1 MTSLPNSPNLLKSG
15 IVQIDPVTSAVR
27 RIVALQYNPYSISH
41 TLQVQGVGGES
52 GDRSETLRLK
62 GPPVETIKV
71 EGVIDAIDQRH
82 LLQASVT
89 TVLARLLTD
98 GGRALNLVEGA
109 ALPRMSTSEIQLTG
123 NNPTQL
129 GQQIAQSVYGGI
141 GHE

>member
-98 GGRALNLVEGA
+98 GGRALNLSSK
-109 ALPRMSTSEIQLTG
+109 ALPYPACPQAKF
-123 NNPTQL
+123 N
-129 GQQIAQSVYGGI
+129 
-141 GHE
+141 